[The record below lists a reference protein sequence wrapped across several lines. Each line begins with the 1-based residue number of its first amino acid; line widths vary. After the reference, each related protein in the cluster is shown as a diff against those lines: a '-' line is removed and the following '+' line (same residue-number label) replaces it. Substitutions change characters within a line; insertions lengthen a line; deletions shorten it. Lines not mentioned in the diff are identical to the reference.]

1 MFIQVVETDDAF
13 DWTPVHEET
22 GEAYESTFSL
32 RLVTDD
38 ADKEI
43 RKRHTKQV
51 WDKKQRRTLDKLH
64 EADYLAE
71 VIDYA
76 ILGWSGIKAAKSG
89 AELACTAE
97 MKARL
102 PEKWK
107 AEILRLCS
115 GKEAGDVIAP
125 AAQEKKV
132 LKTTSPSRPTAVG
145 TSSAA

>member
-1 MFIQVVETDDAF
+1 MFITIVDTDEAF

-22 GEAYESTFSL
+22 GEAYTSTFQL

-38 ADKEI
+38 ADQDI
-43 RKRHTKQV
+43 RKRYTRQV
-51 WDKKQRRTLDKLH
+51 WDKKQRRTLDKLN
-64 EADYLAE
+64 EPAYVAE
-71 VIDYA
+71 VLDHA
-76 ILGWSGIKAAKSG
+76 ILGWTGVKAARTG

-115 GKEAGDVIAP
+115 GKEAGEVVSKAE
-125 AAQEKKV
+125 QEKKAW
-132 LKTTSPSRPTAVG
+132 KPTSPSNSTPA
-145 TSSAA
+145 SI